1 MATITRPGQ
10 PSSKTT
16 RPSAPRRFVSEDGL
30 LAVKDW
36 LALGDVKPRYELING
51 KLVQK
56 MTTAR
61 KHTKA
66 AGKFLIQCDNWGASI
81 GWQFFPEGTG
91 IYVSERVGY
100 VPDVVGFSPDTELD
114 ADSTIDGSPFLV
126 VEVLSPSTAK
136 KDRNE
141 KKVNYAKIGVA
152 LYILIDP
159 DTKQFEAYRLEGD
172 KYGAPEVLR
181 ENEVWQPAELPGLR
195 LELSQLW
202 M

>member
-1 MATITRPGQ
+1 MATITRSSQ
-10 PSSKTT
+10 PRKTT
-16 RPSAPRRFVSEDGL
+16 RSSAPRPFVSEDGL

-36 LALGDVKPRYELING
+36 LALGDVKPRYELIHG

-56 MTTAR
+56 MTTSR
-61 KHTKA
+61 RHTKA
-66 AGKFLIQCDNWGASI
+66 AGKFLIQCDIWGASN

-91 IYVSERVGY
+91 VYVSERIGY
-100 VPDVVGFSPDTELD
+100 VPDVVGFEPNTQLDPD
-114 ADSTIDGSPFLV
+114 SVIDGSPFLV
-126 VEVLSPSTAK
+126 VEVLSPSTAA

-141 KKVNYAKIGVA
+141 KKINYAKIGVS

-159 DTKQFEAYRLEGD
+159 DTKTFEAYRLED
-172 KYGAPEVLR
+172 QKYGAPEALR
-181 ENEVWQPAELPGLR
+181 DNDVWQPAELPGLR